1 MDLWINL
8 LTNTDI
14 DIMLSGYEASK
25 HKNVSQGE
33 YFNQGNQ
40 LHFIQ
45 TLLRELLSSGTS
57 NLIFSLS
64 EQNCVRLIVSGLMRE
79 NSRFWI
85 FCM

>member
-1 MDLWINL
+1 MDL
-8 LTNTDI
+8 LTNTDV
-14 DIMLSGYEASK
+14 DIMLSGYKASK
-25 HKNVSQGE
+25 HKSISQGE
-33 YFNQGNQ
+33 YFNHGNQ

-64 EQNCVRLIVSGLMRE
+64 EQNCVRLIVSGLMRK
-79 NSRFWI
+79 NSRLWI